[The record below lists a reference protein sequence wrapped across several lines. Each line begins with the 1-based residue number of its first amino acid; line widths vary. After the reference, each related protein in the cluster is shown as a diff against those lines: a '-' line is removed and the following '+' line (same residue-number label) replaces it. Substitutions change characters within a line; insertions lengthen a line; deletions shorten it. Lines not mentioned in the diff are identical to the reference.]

1 MAWVPGP
8 SGGELMEEVVIDSLF
23 AFVERD
29 FKEALDYF
37 YPDENYPDFAER
49 TLGRRRGNEF
59 PLLVISPR
67 SNITEQ
73 DADDSRVFQPLRIE
87 SYIGVIGSNSQEVTR
102 LILRY
107 TKVYDAVLRAA
118 ADIRVVKRDYF
129 MGVDPARI
137 ITPRI
142 GIDHAYGPLGSE
154 NSEFFRP
161 SFVELTVSFEQR

>member
-1 MAWVPGP
+1 MPWVPSAAGV
-8 SGGELMEEVVIDSLF
+8 LMEEVVIDSIF

-59 PLLVISPR
+59 PLLVVNPR

-73 DADDSRVFQPLRIE
+73 DADDSRVFQPIRIE
-87 SYIGVIGSNSQEVTR
+87 NHLAVIADNSDTVTR
-102 LILRY
+102 LIMRY
-107 TKVYDAVLRAA
+107 TKTFDAVLRAA
-118 ADIRVVKRDYF
+118 AEYSVAKRDYF
-129 MGVDPARI
+129 QGIDPARI

-142 GIDHAYGPLGSE
+142 KIDHAYGPFGS
-154 NSEFFRP
+154 NTTEFMRP
-161 SFVELTVSFEQR
+161 SYVELTVSFEQR